1 MGNGVLTMKH
11 GARIKYS
18 HLAVILLLS
27 TVTFFAAA
35 NGTQVFGK
43 IAVIPHNVT
52 FVESG
57 LASGTSWSVTFN
69 GGTTESTSDSINFVV
84 INGLYDYSVQV
95 PSGYTSPSTLSG
107 TVTVADA
114 DVTMPITFVLNQYAL
129 TMLVMG
135 EGTVTPGN
143 GTYSAGSAVPLTAVA
158 SNGWSFSGWSGD
170 ASGTENTIITMDGN
184 KVVTATFTQNQYTL
198 TMLVAGEGTVTPGN
212 GTYLS
217 GATVSLEA
225 VASEG
230 WSFDEWSG
238 DASGAENTT
247 VTMDGNKVVTAAFTQ
262 NEYTL
267 TMLVVGEGTVSPGNG
282 THLSGATVSL
292 EAVASDGWTFSDWSG
307 DAIGTENTTITMDEN
322 KIVTAT
328 FTQNVV
334 VPELPSVFFL
344 SVFLIVLSAIAVAVK
359 RK

>member
-1 MGNGVLTMKH
+1 MKQ
-11 GARIKYS
+11 GARIKLS
-18 HLAVILLLS
+18 ILTCIMLLS
-27 TVTFFAAA
+27 TFTVFAAA
-35 NGTQVFGK
+35 DGTQLFGK
-43 IAVIPHNVT
+43 MVVPQYTVT

-57 LASGTSWSVTFN
+57 LASGTSWSVTFDD
-69 GGTTESTSDSINFVV
+69 GTTESTSDSINFNATNGDHNYVV
-84 INGLYDYSVQV
+84 NV

-107 TVTVADA
+107 TVTVNDA
-114 DVTMPITFVLNQYAL
+114 NVTMPITFVLNQYAL
-129 TMLVMG
+129 TMLVVG
-135 EGTVTPGN
+135 EGTVSPGN
-143 GTYSAGSAVPLTAVA
+143 GTHLSGATVSLEAAA
-158 SNGWSFSGWSGD
+158 SDGWTFSGWSGD
-170 ASGTENTIITMDGN
+170 ASGTENTIITMDEN

-198 TMLVAGEGTVTPGN
+198 TMLVAGEGTVSPGN

-247 VTMDGNKVVTAAFTQ
+247 VTMDENKVVTVTFTQ

-267 TMLVVGEGTVSPGNG
+267 TMLVDGEGTVSPGNG

-292 EAVASDGWTFSDWSG
+292 EAAASDGWTFSGWSG
-307 DAIGTENTTITMDEN
+307 DASGTENTTIAMDEN
-322 KIVTAT
+322 ETVTAT

-334 VPELPSVFFL
+334 VPELPSAFL
-344 SVFLIVLSAIAVAVK
+344 LSAFLIVLSAIAVAVK